1 MFDVAHGAGLAAIWA
16 SWARSVMDV
25 NPKRFAQYAKNVMQV
40 AEGKDDTETALAGI
54 AATENFFKEIGMPTC
69 IRELGISLSDAQID
83 ELSEKCT
90 FFHTRTIGG
99 FKKLDYEDIRQIYRK
114 ARS

>member
-16 SWARSVMDV
+16 SWARSVMV
-25 NPKRFAQYAKNVMQV
+25 SIRNVLRNMQKMSWQV

-54 AATENFFKEIGMPTC
+54 AATESFFKEIGMPTC